1 MGLFKFKSNKKN
13 EDLNRDTT
21 TSADKLLE
29 QARAKTL
36 KYNESLQQALNNS
49 RKVLNEGT
57 EPAEAVTKQRMQAW
71 IQHRISE
78 ASKLINQNW
87 QLLETN
93 IFQEWAKLNNISSDV
108 SYAHSFFKNLSLEQ
122 LQSLNKFVC
131 EKCKELEC
139 NFSNQENVSRR

>member
-13 EDLNRDTT
+13 EDLNRYTT

-29 QARAKTL
+29 QARAKTS
-36 KYNESLQQALNNS
+36 KYNESLERALDNTI
-49 RKVLNEGT
+49 KVLNERT
-57 EPAEAVTKQRMQAW
+57 EPEAVTKQRMQAW
-71 IQHRISE
+71 INHRISE

-87 QLLETN
+87 QLLRKN
-93 IFQEWAKLNNISSDV
+93 IFQEWAKLNNISPDV
-108 SYAHSFFKNLSLEQ
+108 SFINLSLEQ

>member
-13 EDLNRDTT
+13 EDLNRNTT
-21 TSADKLLE
+21 ISADELLNR
-29 QARAKTL
+29 ARAKTS
-36 KYNESLQQALNNS
+36 KYNESLQQALDNTI
-49 RKVLNEGT
+49 KVLNERT
-57 EPAEAVTKQRMQAW
+57 EPEAVTKQRMQAW

-93 IFQEWAKLNNISSDV
+93 IFQEWAKLNNISPDV
-108 SYAHSFFKNLSLEQ
+108 SYARSFFKNLSLEQ
-122 LQSLNKFVC
+122 LQSLNKFVV

>member
-13 EDLNRDTT
+13 EDLKRNTT
-21 TSADKLLE
+21 TSADELLNR
-29 QARAKTL
+29 ARADTL
-36 KYNESLQQALNNS
+36 KYNESLQQALNNT
-49 RKVLNEGT
+49 RKVLNERP
-57 EPAEAVTKQRMQAW
+57 EVDAVTKQRTKAW
-71 IQHRISE
+71 IHHRISE

-93 IFQEWAKLNNISSDV
+93 IFQEWAKLNNISPDV
-108 SYAHSFFKNLSLEQ
+108 SYARCFENLSSEQ
-122 LQSLNKFVC
+122 LSSLSQFVF

>member
-13 EDLNRDTT
+13 EDPNRNTTISADELLNR
-21 TSADKLLE
+21 
-29 QARAKTL
+29 ARADTS
-36 KYNESLQQALNNS
+36 KYNESLQQALDNTI
-49 RKVLNEGT
+49 KVLNERT
-57 EPAEAVTKQRMQAW
+57 EPEAVAKQRMQAW

-93 IFQEWAKLNNISSDV
+93 IFQEWAKLNNISPDV
-108 SYAHSFFKNLSLEQ
+108 SYARSFFKNLSLEQ
-122 LQSLNKFVC
+122 LQSLNKFVV

>member
-13 EDLNRDTT
+13 EDLNRDTA

-29 QARAKTL
+29 QARAKTT
-36 KYNESLQQALNNS
+36 KYNESLKLALDNTT
-49 RKVLNEGT
+49 KVLNERP
-57 EPAEAVTKQRMQAW
+57 EVDAVTKQRIKAG
-71 IQHRISE
+71 INNRIYE

-87 QLLETN
+87 QLLRKN
-93 IFQEWAKLNNISSDV
+93 IFQEWAKLNNISPDV
-108 SYAHSFFKNLSLEQ
+108 SFINLPLEQ

>member
-13 EDLNRDTT
+13 EDLNRDTA

-29 QARAKTL
+29 QARAKTT
-36 KYNESLQQALNNS
+36 KYNESLKLALDNTT
-49 RKVLNEGT
+49 KVLNERP
-57 EPAEAVTKQRMQAW
+57 EVDAVTKQRMQAW
-71 IQHRISE
+71 IHHRISE

-93 IFQEWAKLNNISSDV
+93 IFQEWAKLNNISPDV
-108 SYAHSFFKNLSLEQ
+108 SFKNLPLEQ

>member
-13 EDLNRDTT
+13 KGLNGNTA
-21 TSADKLLE
+21 TSADTSKNAELDSLLNFL
-29 QARAKTL
+29 AGRP
-36 KYNESLQQALNNS
+36 
-49 RKVLNEGT
+49 
-57 EPAEAVTKQRMQAW
+57 EPEAVTKQRMQAW

-108 SYAHSFFKNLSLEQ
+108 SYARSFFKNLSLEQ

-131 EKCKELEC
+131 EKCDELEC
-139 NFSNQENVSRR
+139 NFSNQETFQEDEQQEQTRNP

>member
-13 EDLNRDTT
+13 EDQNRDTT

-29 QARAKTL
+29 QARAGTS
-36 KYNESLQQALNNS
+36 KYNESLKRALDNTT
-49 RKVLNEGT
+49 KVLNERP
-57 EPAEAVTKQRMQAW
+57 EVDALTKQRMQAW

-93 IFQEWAKLNNISSDV
+93 IFQEWAKLNNISPDV
-108 SYAHSFFKNLSLEQ
+108 SYARSFFKNLSLEQ